1 MSTDLIEVRG
11 LKLKGRLGVTPEERA
26 VPQPVLI
33 SLAVRCDTR
42 LAAAT
47 EDLSATLDY
56 AAIVDRISALI
67 AEEEFSLIETLA
79 DRIARLLLKDPR
91 AQDCW
96 VRVAKTAAPLS
107 EDVDEVAVEISRD
120 RGDLTEDRETS

>member
-11 LKLKGRLGVTPEERA
+11 LKLKGRIGVTPEERSA
-26 VPQPVLI
+26 PQPVLV

-47 EDLSATLDY
+47 EELSATLDY
-56 AAIVDRISALI
+56 ARIVDRIAAI
-67 AEEEFSLIETLA
+67 VADEDFSLIETLA
-79 DRIARLLLKDPR
+79 ERIARLLLTDPR

-96 VRVAKTAAPLS
+96 VRVSKTAAPLS

-120 RGDLTEDRETS
+120 RSDFTDGPGRS

>member
-11 LKLKGRLGVTPEERA
+11 LKLKGRIGVTPEERSA
-26 VPQPVLI
+26 PQPVLI

-56 AAIVDRISALI
+56 SKIVDRISQIVAD
-67 AEEEFSLIETLA
+67 EDFSLIETLA
-79 DRIARLLLKDPR
+79 DRVARLLLDDPR

-96 VRVAKTAAPLS
+96 VRVSKTAAPLS

-120 RGDLTEDRETS
+120 RSDISEEKDRP